1 MVVTTIIRYITFIKI
16 FIFFLFQELSDLLNN
31 LHQLYVKRL
40 WHQLTE
46 VLLAL
51 VQRPELQDGDKL
63 WQLYTNVIADFEL
76 KYVG

>member
-1 MVVTTIIRYITFIKI
+1 
-16 FIFFLFQELSDLLNN
+16 
-31 LHQLYVKRL
+31 VKRL

-76 KYVG
+76 KYVEDFNAFLKCFIAINSSSMFVPFLLTG